1 MFPKICRNVVALAAL
16 AAALSVSPVQAAGPK
31 LREARPE
38 SPWQGVSSFWSAA
51 AHQVVSWW
59 KQSQHPSPQNR
70 SCQNG
75 AVSCS
80 SNPKPPGDVG
90 SAIDPDGK
98 P

>member
-1 MFPKICRNVVALAAL
+1 MSPKICRNVVALAAL
-16 AAALSVSPVQAAGPK
+16 AAALSVSPLQAAGPQ

-38 SPWQGVSSFWSAA
+38 TPWQAVASFWSAA
-51 AHQVVSWW
+51 THQVVSWW
-59 KQSQHPSPQNR
+59 KHSQQPSPQKP

-75 AVSCS
+75 AISC
-80 SNPKPPGDVG
+80 SNPKPPGEVG